1 MNEITHLRTTQNWPP
16 RRMHQGQ
23 KQLASSQSTCLR
35 VSFDFSIVRSFA
47 VMILCLQINANVACF
62 IEIRVDFFC
71 DTTRTI
77 IHFRR
82 SQIKHDFKSPWLWA
96 LNRGISYISFHQLY
110 MFKGIGSV
118 SIRWNI
124 VWNRWK
130 GTLKARFLRVSLTQG
145 TATLIL
151 PVPTFIHQGKYLTN
165 EHARCLFIFQIA
177 VYICASNVRKLT
189 LIVDIFNVE
198 MIEKSFVYRA
208 LLQM

>member
-1 MNEITHLRTTQNWPP
+1 MRTRDPGNGVGMDDSWPP

-96 LNRGISYISFHQLY
+96 LNRGISYISFHYLY
-110 MFKGIGSV
+110 MELAQSLSGGILFGIG
-118 SIRWNI
+118 
-124 VWNRWK
+124 
-130 GTLKARFLRVSLTQG
+130 
-145 TATLIL
+145 
-151 PVPTFIHQGKYLTN
+151 GKVL
-165 EHARCLFIFQIA
+165 
-177 VYICASNVRKLT
+177 
-189 LIVDIFNVE
+189 
-198 MIEKSFVYRA
+198 
-208 LLQM
+208 

>member
-1 MNEITHLRTTQNWPP
+1 
-16 RRMHQGQ
+16 
-23 KQLASSQSTCLR
+23 
-35 VSFDFSIVRSFA
+35 
-47 VMILCLQINANVACF
+47 
-62 IEIRVDFFC
+62 
-71 DTTRTI
+71 
-77 IHFRR
+77 
-82 SQIKHDFKSPWLWA
+82 
-96 LNRGISYISFHQLY
+96 

-130 GTLKARFLRVSLTQG
+130 GTLKARFIRVNLNQG

-208 LLQM
+208 LLQMWDYYSTGICIYNFDSTERHHLLNDKQCMQKRWRFFLLELPHEIGIYLQGTFEKGIWVHSSTWMWEQFS